1 MVKSSD
7 SFSIIQILNRY
18 QVDFIVV
25 GMTAGVLQGVQ
36 AMTFDVD
43 IIYRIS
49 EGNAEKLLMA
59 LVELEAEFRSDISN
73 RKLRPNAS
81 HLMSAGH
88 KLLMTKYGML
98 DVLGTIEENT
108 RYEDLEGDVMTV
120 QTDGIAIPVLRLERL
135 IEAKARTG
143 RPKDQAVLPLLQA
156 ALAVIRK
163 G

>member
-135 IEAKARTG
+135 IEAKARAG
-143 RPKDQAVLPLLQA
+143 RPKDQAVLPLLRS